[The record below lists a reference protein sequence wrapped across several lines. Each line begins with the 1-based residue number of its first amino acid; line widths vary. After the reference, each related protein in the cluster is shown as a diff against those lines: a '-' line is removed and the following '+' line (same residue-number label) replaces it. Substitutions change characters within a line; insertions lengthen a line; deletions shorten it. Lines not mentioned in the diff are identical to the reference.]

1 MYTRVLLTLSSENNP
16 GLRIKSSAWES
27 IGFKIY
33 RAHNFSEVLDYLALK
48 ESEIL
53 ILDFDLIAHDP
64 FACIN
69 ILSVPIMVSWLQ
81 SQLILLIWITSW
93 AAN

>member
-48 ESEIL
+48 ESEIHWIL
-53 ILDFDLIAHDP
+53 I
-64 FACIN
+64 
-69 ILSVPIMVSWLQ
+69 
-81 SQLILLIWITSW
+81 
-93 AAN
+93 